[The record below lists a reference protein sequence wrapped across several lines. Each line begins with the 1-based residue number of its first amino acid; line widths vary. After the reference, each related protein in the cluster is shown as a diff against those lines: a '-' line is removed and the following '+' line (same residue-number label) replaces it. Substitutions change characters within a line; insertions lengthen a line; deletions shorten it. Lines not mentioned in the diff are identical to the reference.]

1 MKNKIDHLLYGYMM
15 FSSTMSYLTFGGIKI
30 WYIALVLC
38 VLYFIHKKN
47 ISVPKTIY
55 FFFIFDI
62 LIASLLSSFEFGITR
77 DFFNLILGV
86 ALVCISY
93 TFTTRLDRVCMED
106 VLKKAAVLNA
116 ICVATNT
123 ITQIDG
129 IILYLNF
136 DHLDHPNINTL
147 SVGGTNI
154 DATWLSI
161 YCAAFYNSKHKWT
174 YMLYSILIN
183 TLYAARVGYLINA
196 FLILIFLYQDRK
208 KLYKIW
214 TRSILLIPI
223 AIAFFSYTGSLEKAI
238 ARFSNLGQASDE
250 GGMHRILMWISAPDV
265 ILNYPCGVG
274 MGNSIAALDKVT
286 GKIFRDG
293 NFHNLVLEYFVSAG
307 LTGGILYVI
316 MIVAF
321 FRHFIRNK
329 NNLDTITLML
339 ASYIVAGFVQFSG
352 DESIMFLL
360 VGGFLGV
367 QKNRYLKIKNTES
380 IKNIESVTNGGSVC
394 EKNGGFC

>member
-1 MKNKIDHLLYGYMM
+1 MKTSKIKSKKDYILYGYMM
-15 FSSTMSYLTFGGIKI
+15 FSSTMSYLSIGGFKI
-30 WYIALVLC
+30 WYIALLLC
-38 VLYFIHKKN
+38 VLYFIYKKS
-47 ISVPKTIY
+47 ISVPKTIF

-93 TFTTRLDRVCMED
+93 TFATSLDRVRMEEI
-106 VLKKAAVLNA
+106 LKKVAVLNA
-116 ICVATNT
+116 ICVAINT
-123 ITQIDG
+123 ITQIEG
-129 IILYLNF
+129 IILYLKF
-136 DHLDHPNINTL
+136 DYLDHPNINTL

-196 FLILIFLYQDRK
+196 FLILVFLYQDRK
-208 KLYKIW
+208 KIYKIW
-214 TRSILLIPI
+214 TKLIFLMPI
-223 AIAFFSYTGSLEKAI
+223 ALTFFSYTGSLEKAI

-265 ILNYPCGVG
+265 IINYPYGVG

-307 LTGGILYVI
+307 LIGGILYVI

-321 FRHFIRNK
+321 FCYAIRNK

-360 VGGFLGV
+360 VGAFLGMRRT
-367 QKNRYLKIKNTES
+367 RYLKIKNIGKITD
-380 IKNIESVTNGGSVC
+380 GGIVC
-394 EKNGGFC
+394 EKNGSFC